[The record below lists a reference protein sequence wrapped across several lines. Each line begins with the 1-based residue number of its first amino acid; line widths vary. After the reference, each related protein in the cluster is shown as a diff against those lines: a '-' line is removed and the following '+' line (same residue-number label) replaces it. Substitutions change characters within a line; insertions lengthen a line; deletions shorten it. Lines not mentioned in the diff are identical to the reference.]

1 MSWNYGD
8 EGSVS
13 ERLSGEVCSINVL
26 PLLKK
31 MRKNKTEILKSLAP
45 LKI

>member
-13 ERLSGEVCSINVL
+13 ERLSEEVCSVNVL

-31 MRKNKTEILKSLAP
+31 CAKTRLRY
-45 LKI
+45 